1 MTSNYCDPALVPVP
15 FLSPSPL
22 PLAILL
28 AIPFLSLCALSLSLL
43 PLPLPHA
50 PSHTIVYLIIAK
62 NISRAHLLLLLSL
75 SFSST
80 YGPIFSPV
88 RSSAA
93 PTLLFPTLPYPHSL
107 ALALTLTYSLGVFES
122 LLSHSEMRKR
132 LSLIVYRLF
141 IARVSSLAR
150 RLSTAAAAA
159 RPSVEIFSVLLV
171 VVVVSFK

>member
-43 PLPLPHA
+43 PLALPHA

-62 NISRAHLLLLLSL
+62 NISRAHLLLLSLSL
-75 SFSST
+75 SST
-80 YGPIFSPV
+80 YGPIFSQV

-93 PTLLFPTLPYPHSL
+93 PTLSYPTLPYPHSL